1 MSRKTQNRYDDDFE
15 FDEVEDTETLIS
27 RNKPP
32 RYKSAP
38 AKKTKKS
45 VRRPGSPNKAKP
57 KLGKD
62 LWMNAIKKR
71 QTLGLANGRHPDTP
85 HHKTPIEFWVDTL
98 RKTGMGKS
106 QRVRGNAM
114 TGLKK
119 GNDMNLAYFSTS
131 HYMRQMMGTEKAR
144 RNVDDPT
151 ARTHAGTPAYKTPE
165 EYYDDIL
172 DLKKHISSLSQDN
185 STMKAKVR
193 RLEEDNIKKEK
204 EIDGLLHPEKNEE
217 LRRTM
222 GDRKPDTG
230 AVIHSLKQKIL
241 KLEMQ
246 LRDKEASYVKLASE
260 LKTTKVEEMKVQM
273 EVLYQELLR
282 LQNSKDTGADKSRS
296 GKESG
301 AKVKALNQTVLRL
314 SKVNEQLQSEIR
326 GLKEDL
332 EKALEDTEEATS
344 SRREYEDIRDQPLT
358 SGSGAESMVLGEVE
372 EHDGGFRFAGSAG
385 GPAKNC
391 RGPTPSSGACW
402 PPDLAEFACQAAF
415 APRQPSQTQL
425 RILPSLVQGVV
436 EPSCLV
442 PVFGST
448 CGFSTEVPTWG
459 GLLLRCSHRWRVVF
473 TSVSPG
479 GGWASSEQLRLL
491 GKRHLTPPFA
501 LAPSAARSVRTYEGS
516 LRNAMQQVKV
526 VVHEAYLSSIQRS
539 VLGARGM
546 LVTFRAC
553 RAAPSARKFR
563 HTSRRLFR
571 GLLREYEDMNKR
583 QLLVA
588 LSKAE
593 RRAERAERKAEAD
606 NTSMLSLDSRRSEVQ
621 GKIVLHG
628 SMEERLHQLDQ
639 RESELL
645 DEIEKLKVKVRRL
658 NNEMNKKSRDSSV
671 TPRRRDSPHWCDS
684 KKASS
689 ADSGRETKVQS
700 FSQKKAAQSIQ
711 RQWRQHREKR
721 REEEERLAIRVEELR
736 RTHAAR
742 TIQRRW
748 TNHQEETE
756 RMQNVNKFR
765 QNHAAKA
772 IQSRWRRHRQDEEDD
787 EEAAYVIQSALR
799 GHHQRRQKLKRYQNE
814 EDYDDEDDAYH
825 STASDDAVYMIQ
837 SSLKGHTA
845 RRQRMR
851 RMRLDST
858 GDDDYEDEGHH
869 GYTGRRYSGSRRPSS
884 ALSRG
889 SAKKTYATYPSSRQA
904 SMDDDDDIMT

>member
-1 MSRKTQNRYDDDFE
+1 MSRKTQNHYDEDFE
-15 FDEVEDTETLIS
+15 YDELEDTETLIS

-38 AKKTKKS
+38 AKKTKKTG
-45 VRRPGSPNKAKP
+45 RRPGSPNKAKP

-62 LWMNAIKKR
+62 LWMTAIKKR
-71 QTLGLANGRHPDTP
+71 QTLGIANGRHPDTP

-98 RKTGMGKS
+98 RKTGVGMS
-106 QRVRGNAM
+106 TESSGNAM

-119 GNDMNLAYFSTS
+119 GNDLNLAYLSTS
-131 HYMRQMMGTEKAR
+131 HYMRQMMGTEKPR
-144 RNVDDPT
+144 RNMDDPT
-151 ARTHAGTPAYKTPE
+151 AKAHAGTPAYKSPE

-246 LRDKEASYVKLASE
+246 LRDKEASYVKLVSE
-260 LKTTKVEEMKVQM
+260 LKTTRVEEMKIQM

-282 LQNSKDTGADKSRS
+282 LQNSHDTGADKSRS

-314 SKVNEQLQSEIR
+314 SKVNEQLQSENK

-332 EKALEDTEEATS
+332 EKALEE
-344 SRREYEDIRDQPLT
+344 
-358 SGSGAESMVLGEVE
+358 
-372 EHDGGFRFAGSAG
+372 
-385 GPAKNC
+385 
-391 RGPTPSSGACW
+391 
-402 PPDLAEFACQAAF
+402 
-415 APRQPSQTQL
+415 TQ
-425 RILPSLVQGVV
+425 
-436 EPSCLV
+436 E
-442 PVFGST
+442 
-448 CGFSTEVPTWG
+448 
-459 GLLLRCSHRWRVVF
+459 
-473 TSVSPG
+473 
-479 GGWASSEQLRLL
+479 
-491 GKRHLTPPFA
+491 
-501 LAPSAARSVRTYEGS
+501 APSGR
-516 LRNAMQQVKV
+516 
-526 VVHEAYLSSIQRS
+526 
-539 VLGARGM
+539 
-546 LVTFRAC
+546 
-553 RAAPSARKFR
+553 
-563 HTSRRLFR
+563 
-571 GLLREYEDMNKR
+571 REYEDMNKR

-588 LSKAE
+588 ISKAE

-658 NNEMNKKSRDSSV
+658 NNEMSKKSRDSSG
-671 TPRRRDSPHWCDS
+671 TPRRRDSPTGVTPRRRR
-684 KKASS
+684 SS
-689 ADSGRETKVQS
+689 SIDSGRETNVQS
-700 FSQKKAAQSIQ
+700 FSQKKAAKSIQ
-711 RQWRQHREKR
+711 RQWRQHREKK
-721 REEEERLAIRVEELR
+721 REEEERLAIRVEEMR

-748 TNHQEETE
+748 TKHQGETE
-756 RMQNVNKFR
+756 RMHNVNKFR
-765 QNHAAKA
+765 ENHAAKA
-772 IQSRWRRHRQDEEDD
+772 IQTRWRRHRQDEEED

-799 GHHQRRQKLKRYQNE
+799 GHHQRRQKLKRYQDD
-814 EDYDDEDDAYH
+814 DYDDEEEADY
-825 STASDDAVYMIQ
+825 STGSDDAVYLIQ
-837 SSLKGHTA
+837 SSLKGHSA

-851 RMRLDST
+851 KMRLDST
-858 GDDDYEDEGHH
+858 GDEDYDDEGHR
-869 GYTGRRYSGSRRPSS
+869 GYTGQRYSGSRRPSS
-884 ALSRG
+884 AHSRG
-889 SAKKTYATYPSSRQA
+889 SSVKKTYATYPNSRQA
-904 SMDDDDDIMT
+904 SMDDDDDIIT

>member
-98 RKTGMGKS
+98 RKTGMGMS
-106 QRVRGNAM
+106 TESSGNAM

-119 GNDMNLAYFSTS
+119 GNDMNLAYLSTS
-131 HYMRQMMGTEKAR
+131 HYMRQMMGTEKPR

-151 ARTHAGTPAYKTPE
+151 ARTQAGTPAYKTPE

-172 DLKKHISSLSQDN
+172 DLKKHISSLTQDN

-260 LKTTKVEEMKVQM
+260 LKTTRVEEMKVQM

-314 SKVNEQLQSEIR
+314 SKVNEQLQSENK

-344 SRREYEDIRDQPLT
+344 SR
-358 SGSGAESMVLGEVE
+358 
-372 EHDGGFRFAGSAG
+372 
-385 GPAKNC
+385 
-391 RGPTPSSGACW
+391 
-402 PPDLAEFACQAAF
+402 
-415 APRQPSQTQL
+415 
-425 RILPSLVQGVV
+425 
-436 EPSCLV
+436 
-442 PVFGST
+442 
-448 CGFSTEVPTWG
+448 
-459 GLLLRCSHRWRVVF
+459 
-473 TSVSPG
+473 
-479 GGWASSEQLRLL
+479 
-491 GKRHLTPPFA
+491 
-501 LAPSAARSVRTYEGS
+501 
-516 LRNAMQQVKV
+516 
-526 VVHEAYLSSIQRS
+526 
-539 VLGARGM
+539 
-546 LVTFRAC
+546 
-553 RAAPSARKFR
+553 
-563 HTSRRLFR
+563 
-571 GLLREYEDMNKR
+571 REYEDMNKR

-658 NNEMNKKSRDSSV
+658 NSEMNKKSRDSSV
-671 TPRRRDSPHWCDS
+671 TPRRRDSPPGVTPRRRR
-684 KKASS
+684 SS
-689 ADSGRETKVQS
+689 ADSGREMKVQS

-711 RQWRQHREKR
+711 RQWRQHREKK
-721 REEEERLAIRVEELR
+721 REEEE
-736 RTHAAR
+736 
-742 TIQRRW
+742 
-748 TNHQEETE
+748 
-756 RMQNVNKFR
+756 
-765 QNHAAKA
+765 
-772 IQSRWRRHRQDEEDD
+772 
-787 EEAAYVIQSALR
+787 AAYLIQSALR
-799 GHHQRRQKLKRYQNE
+799 GHHQRRQKLKRYHNE
-814 EDYDDEDDAYH
+814 EDYDDDDAYH

-837 SSLKGHTA
+837 SSLKGHSA

-869 GYTGRRYSGSRRPSS
+869 GYAGRGYSGSRRPSS

-889 SAKKTYATYPSSRQA
+889 SLKKTYATYPSSRQA